1 LQSSLGRIIFFVG
14 LMAVFL
20 GIGIA
25 SWRTRPSSN
34 LLTIQVGASRGI
46 ILPAQSLDHELHPCS
61 RSVPQGA
68 AIPNPIVPAQLISL
82 EHLLPAYVADNPPQG
97 RPAILARLPTYNR
110 RYSGLLREGR
120 PAIYV
125 SLVDSASY
133 ETRGWRQASWGMCD
147 GGTKAFAVE
156 FDLQDQ
162 RFTHIAYD
170 SSLAR

>member
-25 SWRTRPSSN
+25 SWRTHPSRN
-34 LLTIQVGASRGI
+34 LRTIQIGASRGI
-46 ILPAQSLDHELHPCS
+46 ILPAQSLDQELHPCS
-61 RSVPQGA
+61 RSLPQGA

-82 EHLLPAYVADNPPQG
+82 EHLLPAYVADHPPQEM
-97 RPAILARLPTYNR
+97 PSILMRLPTYNR

-125 SLVDSASY
+125 SLVDSALY
-133 ETRGWRQASWGMCD
+133 ESRGWRQANWTLCN
-147 GGTKAFAVE
+147 GGAKAFGVE
-156 FDLQDQ
+156 FDIQDQ
-162 RFTHIAYD
+162 RFTYIAY
-170 SSLAR
+170 SGTAQ